1 VKPAAAVAL
10 AGRVRWA
17 AMKTIDEMLSL
28 QLLTSQQHR
37 EVAAWVARS
46 KTPEAILEMPAH
58 LWRAVERA
66 SVVMNIDADLTR
78 PPALG
83 W

>member
-1 VKPAAAVAL
+1 
-10 AGRVRWA
+10 
-17 AMKTIDEMLSL
+17 MKTIDEMLSL
-28 QLLTSQQHR
+28 GLLTTQQHT
-37 EVAAWVARS
+37 EIAAWVARHR
-46 KTPEAILEMPAH
+46 TPEEIMAMPAA
-58 LWRAVERA
+58 LWRAVEAA